1 MTCDIK
7 NDAVKSLAK
16 LIRKVI
22 FDSDVFGEKELK
34 ALVKKV
40 SDIVETNNNDVDQA
54 MAFARMVPQLVGF
67 NMQLAPKLMKKI
79 PGKPG
84 FIYDLAHEFAQDNGL
99 AAVEKYLSVGEKESS
114 KKKREVEKDSKETEK
129 VELSLN
135 KRLAKIHRYEKVKMS
150 TPPTFFAS
158 EEEMVDQ
165 DGNVIPDQ
173 LMNYNVLRNVLNK
186 WNEAPLERKD
196 SKRKFVL
203 DKEKTGAVTLVAVT
217 YGKLMETEEAS
228 MKDSDN
234 FKPESVVLVV
244 SDSKGNY
251 LKFDEDGKLDDEGK
265 VAYYGMYDYTK
276 RGRDKSMLDFMSFS
290 MYGSDYS
297 RLTDKQQVA
306 IDKEFN
312 KQKKVVDFITKHL
325 KNNPDTELNLD
336 IVGGSYGRSPFANMS
351 KFNFGKKKFSPV
363 FDTRYSKVSRTP
375 SYFVFDKQRY
385 YFKSKDGLLP
395 QDVETV
401 MGLIFSPEVQKG
413 KKALSVKQRREEI
426 NKITYVGFIKK
437 DNVLY
442 DRYDLR
448 IEMDEDGE
456 ISMWARHKKG
466 EEKINLSFG
475 TLNRVTDEQVMKDM
489 VRDYFTNLAFYN
501 ASKDL
506 AEKADVNMPVLKEL
520 RTGNMELSY
529 EKVDYLDWLRS
540 ERFLIDNPVGGKQP
554 YFIFE
559 PAVDT
564 EDIIYEE
571 DPNFADFKDELP
583 AKLREQMDEVS
594 YDEIPEEFKDA
605 VEEAIDKKKDG
616 KVIES
621 TFFDGYTPSGSK
633 FKYRFK
639 ASILKKG
646 YQKKNIIDLV
656 RDGLSTRMTLY
667 ENAYNILGKPSVGDY
682 FYMGKPIK
690 NDSGKKTGKYAGEV
704 IVKIT
709 AVYGKADKRWDDN
722 FYKEGWEDNVLDRM
736 DKGHK
741 AIEFEVLEIKPGKK
755 KAIKI
760 EDTKTPEPPKKPVGK
775 KTRIEGLN
783 ERLDSYGSAK
793 VVLSSDFNK
802 GPRPKGRLNAFKTS
816 IISVTDNLQIL
827 ADLNLNEFDFI
838 SKEDKKRLDSL
849 RPLAK
854 ELSKINRDDISSA
867 ERRTVAVE
875 KRYAQLTNQLANEFV
890 DIIGKYVEQELGKKI
905 SSSKTLVA
913 PAAPVSEKKFEDFKR
928 GNFFT
933 FQLDNYQVDRVL
945 RDQKTGEPISIEAR
959 NQNTGDVITI
969 SKEDYDAELAA
980 PVAPAAS
987 VSGKKAKQGL
997 EKSDFVD
1004 EFGELEKSYD
1014 VKGNEIKATP
1024 EQIQEARTWWESS
1037 PLSKLIPFKDMMDI
1051 VNIANPNAVAKWSSA
1066 GIVLFKGAD
1075 FSDIYH
1081 EAWHGFS
1088 QTFLNQEQRDKLYT
1102 EVSKYEGEFTDYQG
1116 NRVRFDEASELQ
1128 LEEYL
1133 AESFR
1138 NYVLSNGTTTD
1149 RQTKEKMNIFQ
1160 WLYKVLKEF
1169 FQHVGLIDTVNPTE
1183 VFTVKSVF
1191 EKLRVG
1197 DISQFSH
1204 DMNKRS
1210 HGLPLELYH
1219 TIRPYTSKSG
1229 GRERFNYKDTKLVI
1243 DSIDSVF
1250 SAYVDNAIQVQGSN
1264 KYSVTAYKLDDN
1276 KMRMYRAAYRM
1287 FEKKYN
1293 DLKQQYKENKGN
1305 TSVQKEI
1312 KRKMDLIKDV
1322 LDNFGN
1328 LDSLSENT
1336 KLRSGVIYSHMMK
1349 SKILSSEDKENFL
1362 QDVKESQNSR
1372 EASYDRTGQDLAL
1385 TDLAASEVIYLLKS
1399 LNEFTGTRKKGFVK
1413 EKNEL
1418 GIDKLASFDK
1428 IWNLLARNL
1437 ENTLDIDLMYGKLQ
1451 ELAQKNGS
1459 IQQLLDKMGPM
1470 DTEDPLMQDLWTKF
1484 WQAFNKTRVPLI
1496 QMNLNER
1503 TGDVKYEITLGY
1515 AQGEY
1520 RKVQRSWRDNFE
1532 SRITTYIKEKPIETL
1547 KKEKIVI
1554 HKNMLDVEAVLDDF
1568 EEAPSD
1574 ATGIIEFFNALGMK
1588 LDDSIDVRQQ
1598 INADSHFPSIA
1609 SYIHQRLIELEK
1621 YDVAVE
1627 SIDDIFAEHKISEK
1641 KVLKNLVNR
1650 FNDIAKLQ
1658 AQYGDSVSNFMVSNA
1673 AGDTQFEH
1681 SLNNSMLVMSN
1692 TVNSVENE
1700 QALYEKGYMNHLDP
1714 ERNPWTKRSV
1724 WRKSLF
1730 SKKGQRKTVDGNEV
1744 RLVVENVSG
1753 VRKLELNGNYDGV
1766 KTAETDPFTKL
1777 VLDFHT
1783 MLLRGTPD
1791 LMKHADKG
1799 SSYTAYVDNI
1809 ITYEGKRESHKYID
1823 DADFLM
1829 PQKRDISVGQYQ
1841 FSRMLHEY
1849 LASELERMDT
1859 CRTLL
1864 KDMDQVFDYKYAER
1878 GSNFVV
1884 FEGILSDK
1892 TKGRLEKLLGKIK
1905 DIRES
1910 EDMFMDWLRD
1920 ENVDLADTVNKEILG
1935 YLDSQLNEVSKFMEK
1950 AKYIDNR
1957 ITQRIRL
1964 NFDEKKP
1971 DGMKSPKS
1979 ADVEKAA
1986 VMSYITNSWIHNM
1999 ESVIM
2004 LYGDLAM
2011 YNMKK
2016 EDFHKRNAG
2025 IASTGDLFR
2034 TDEVMLAFLENQ
2046 VQDRYTD
2053 FAAKRLGTTLPSQN
2067 YIGQDGSMKTAVM
2080 ADPQN
2085 IQTQYLTEY
2094 KSALESY
2101 FNERYKKDKG
2111 KRDAAVKRALG
2122 KYTER
2127 EEGDAQGWVSFDAYR
2142 KMLVAEGK
2150 WDWVVQEKLYNDIID
2165 SLETGKDI
2173 DMEKVMKFFPVK
2185 KLQYW
2190 GPLQTEGLPM
2200 MAMHKFSL
2208 MPLIPNVIKG
2218 TGLEKLH
2225 DRMVRQGIAYA
2236 TFKSGSKI
2244 STVTTNDVMDEF
2256 YSDVSKKEIS
2266 MEDFTP
2272 NTIYIQFLKDQLE
2285 TGEEFK
2291 GKITFPSQMR
2301 KLIID
2306 SLVENGVPTDF
2317 KPEVTDPNKRM
2328 ALWEKASDK
2337 EKRKSENY
2345 NLYRDFETLITEL
2358 TETKYTE
2365 LLDRIGWKIGKN
2377 GKPQG
2382 NQKDLLDYVVLNLEL
2397 QDIAAHE
2404 LDFLQ
2409 IGPDGRIKNDL
2420 SMSFSAEKIERMLNA
2435 LVVKEIIRQKVK
2447 GEGLIQVARTG
2458 WEKPSEADIARYGG
2472 DLPFYHR
2479 NPDGTT
2485 AAMKIKIAMQA
2496 DFKGLLKLE
2505 SVRERAESE
2514 DISRLEALNQL
2525 VKEEEWLKDNR
2536 KMITMTAVRIPTQ
2549 GINSMEFME
2558 VYEFLPED
2566 AGNIIIMP
2574 SELVAKTGSD
2584 FDIDK
2589 MFTMM
2594 PHIFSKYG
2602 ETRYVERG
2610 ERISPEQRK
2619 KLINQRTELETTKR
2633 EIENE
2638 YNEKLDN
2645 YPFDEDQKATLK
2657 EFNAPYYSRLRAL
2670 DKKVSDLEALFAAR
2684 EAGKTNEEET
2694 QLVDSEL
2701 YDAYTER
2708 DNLLE
2713 EFYEKKGEL
2722 LGSINKE
2729 IRDKVYGERNA
2740 ALKPVIK
2747 KLVDVSYKLKSS
2759 SSHGTENAIIT
2770 SIRNILQTESNF
2782 VNLIKPND
2790 TDIFED
2796 LSNEMAQYTLEYN
2809 PKEGREIIS
2818 GTKPLEIMYNLY
2830 KLDSNNVGKQ
2840 VLGIGAV
2847 ENTYNVLFNRIGM
2860 YMNRTSGMT
2869 EEEYMQA
2876 RKELKKVSE
2885 QFKYYTKDRVKGM
2898 SKPSSTKKELLAQ
2911 MSSLRSKVKNF
2922 AVQKLMLKHNTL
2934 EKDGQTVIS
2943 LSNMYD
2949 ANNEHRI
2956 SDVISQ
2962 MINGWVDVARDTWI
2976 FNIGGNKEL
2985 SPTILFMVQAGV
2997 PVKEAV
3003 YFAAQPLVREYVET
3017 QRLKKSTF
3025 SGPFGTEPE
3034 MASRFNYDSRLDM
3047 FVKYDLVEKKP
3058 TRSGMTYYDSTELY
3072 DKTKEMLRLHKD
3084 AFTEEAFKKRLDGFK
3099 KNGKIT
3105 NQDKAVFLHFLEV
3118 EDMAKALTAFKVTTN
3133 PDTSRARTLY
3143 EAAAKEVAIMNLKSN
3158 GRIPSQMVD
3167 RVASDTAIS
3176 SFFDALGYQ
3185 QDIWGPNF
3193 KIRTNKGLVDELMN
3207 MLGGPQRNEFLDKS
3221 YQDPEKFANAYLND
3235 FMVYMFQQKLYDFNL
3250 KTITSYKGVEGL
3262 SEKGKVTSVKYLPS
3276 GVVFDKGK
3284 FYVDKNKLTV
3294 DYDNIEN
3301 IRSDYEFADVDGS
3314 MFPKEDNYYQFVFE
3328 REYLRSLYDFPYIEK
3343 TFLYE
3348 QRFEANMEKLGKK
3361 KTEDEIKLQ
3370 SYEEVLRD
3378 MALKNTYNIKHMFED
3393 KITNMAETLELIKST
3408 FPDLVENYEVMQSL
3422 GKQRSNQIYNI
3433 KLFDRATDSE
3443 SLSVYHE
3450 NMLELMDPKTMRV
3463 NTSKE
3468 NKEMI
3473 ASFFNKLPFYSI
3485 IQSGFDTNTMLSM
3498 QRIMPYDSF
3507 ITVMKEAMDPFTRA
3521 KNPVDLSSEMATYYS
3536 GAFMQVN
3543 RISTKKDPNPAR
3555 GKYKDYNKVGEMT
3568 RDEFLE
3574 MDEEGQ
3580 EEVEEA
3586 VMKTSVDYEGN
3597 SLFRLARREQ
3607 EGAKAETFNSYLE
3620 RIADDIRKNPMN
3632 VYVFNDVTVTKD
3644 STLSQ
3649 AKQHDWVLKK
3659 IKSDDRFSDIKDR
3672 IVGLPSRRF
3681 YTTSVSDSIVP
3692 DSGKKPDAVF
3702 MEKVDNA
3709 IDTLLQAKQ
3718 NKMNIV
3724 FNTYGYGQVLIGASE
3739 RGVIEQTKAKL
3750 APMNFDYLSHQLLMH
3765 FGYVNK
3771 NYSNEEALKKVQ
3783 DIVYTREDRLDK
3795 INFCFS

>member
-114 KKKREVEKDSKETEK
+114 KKKREVEKDSKKTEE

-135 KRLAKIHRYEKVKMS
+135 KRLAKIHRYEKVKMN

-186 WNEAPLERKD
+186 WNEAPVQTENG
-196 SKRKFVL
+196 KRKFVL
-203 DKEKTGAVTLVAVT
+203 DKKKTGGVTLVAVT
-217 YGKLMETEEAS
+217 YEKLMETEEAS

-244 SDSKGNY
+244 SDEKGNY

-363 FDTRYSKVSRTP
+363 FDTRYSKTPRTP
-375 SYFVFDKQRY
+375 QYFVFDNQRY

-413 KKALSVKQRREEI
+413 KKALSVKQRREEL
-426 NKITYVGFIKK
+426 NKIIYTGYVKT
-437 DNVLY
+437 DDVLFN
-442 DRYDLR
+442 RPDLR
-448 IEMDEDGE
+448 IEIDEDGE

-466 EEKINLSFG
+466 EEKINLSVDK
-475 TLNRVTDEQVMKDM
+475 LNPVTDEQVMKDM
-489 VRDYFTNLAFYN
+489 VRDYLTNLAFYN
-501 ASKDL
+501 ISKDL
-506 AEKADVNMPVLKEL
+506 TEKTDVNMPVLKEL

-540 ERFLIDNPVGGKQP
+540 ERFLIDNPVGGKQS

-559 PAVDT
+559 PTVDT
-564 EDIIYEE
+564 EDVIYEE

-709 AVYGKADKRWDDN
+709 AVYGKTDKRWDDN
-722 FYKEGWEDNVLDRM
+722 FYKEGWEDNVLDKM

-755 KAIKI
+755 KAIKV

-775 KTRIEGLN
+775 KK
-783 ERLDSYGSAK
+783 A
-793 VVLSSDFNK
+793 
-802 GPRPKGRLNAFKTS
+802 
-816 IISVTDNLQIL
+816 
-827 ADLNLNEFDFI
+827 
-838 SKEDKKRLDSL
+838 
-849 RPLAK
+849 
-854 ELSKINRDDISSA
+854 
-867 ERRTVAVE
+867 
-875 KRYAQLTNQLANEFV
+875 
-890 DIIGKYVEQELGKKI
+890 
-905 SSSKTLVA
+905 A
-913 PAAPVSEKKFEDFKR
+913 PAAP
-928 GNFFT
+928 
-933 FQLDNYQVDRVL
+933 
-945 RDQKTGEPISIEAR
+945 
-959 NQNTGDVITI
+959 
-969 SKEDYDAELAA
+969 
-980 PVAPAAS
+980 

-1116 NRVRFDEASELQ
+1116 NRVKFDEASELQ

-1204 DMNKRS
+1204 DMNKRA

-1219 TIRPYTSKSG
+1219 TIRPYTSKNG

-1276 KMRMYRAAYRM
+1276 KMRMYRAAYRT

-1399 LNEFTGTRKKGFVK
+1399 LNEFTGTKKKDFVK

-1437 ENTLDIDLMYGKLQ
+1437 ENTLDIDLMYETLQ

-1554 HKNMLDVEAVLDDF
+1554 HKNTLDVEAVLDDF

-1574 ATGIIEFFNALGMK
+1574 ASGIIEFFNALGMK
-1588 LDDSIDVRQQ
+1588 LDNSMDVKQQ
-1598 INADSHFPSIA
+1598 IDADSHFPSIA

-1627 SIDDIFAEHKISEK
+1627 SIDDIFAEHKVSEK
-1641 KVLKNLVNR
+1641 IVLKNLVNR

-1714 ERNPWTKRSV
+1714 ERNPWTKRCV

-1730 SKKGQRKTVDGNEV
+1730 SKKGQRKMVDGNEV

-1892 TKGRLEKLLGKIK
+1892 TKKRLEKLLGKIK

-1920 ENVDLADTVNKEILG
+1920 ENVDLADTVNKEIIG

-1964 NFDEKKP
+1964 NFDEKKSKE
-1971 DGMKSPKS
+1971 MKSPKS

-2046 VQDRYTD
+2046 VKDRYTD
-2053 FAAKRLGTTLPSQN
+2053 FAAKRLGITLPSQN

-2173 DMEKVMKFFPVK
+2173 DMEQVIKFFPVK
-2185 KLQYW
+2185 KIQYW

-2218 TGLEKLH
+2218 RGLEKLH
-2225 DRMVRQGIAYA
+2225 NRMVRQGIAYT

-2266 MEDFTP
+2266 MEEFTP
-2272 NTIYIQFLKDQLE
+2272 NIIYIQFLKDQLE

-2317 KPEVTDPNKRM
+2317 KPEITDPNKRM

-2485 AAMKIKIAMQA
+2485 AAMKIKIAMQG

-2514 DISRLEALNQL
+2514 DISRLEALNKL

-2619 KLINQRTELETTKR
+2619 KLINQRTELEATKR
-2633 EIENE
+2633 DIENE

-2684 EAGKTNEEET
+2684 EAGKTNEEDT

-3047 FVKYDLVEKKP
+3047 FEKYDLVEKK
-3058 TRSGMTYYDSTELY
+3058 TSRSGMTYYDSTELY
-3072 DKTKEMLRLHKD
+3072 DKTKEMLRFHKD

-3193 KIRTNKGLVDELMN
+3193 KIRTNKGLVDELMS

-3301 IRSDYEFADVDGS
+3301 IRSDYEFAEVDGS

-3521 KNPVDLSSEMATYYS
+3521 KNPVDLSSEMAMYYS

-3672 IVGLPSRRF
+3672 IVGLPSRRL
-3681 YTTSVSDSIVP
+3681 YTTSVSESIVP

-3718 NKMNIV
+3718 GKMNIV